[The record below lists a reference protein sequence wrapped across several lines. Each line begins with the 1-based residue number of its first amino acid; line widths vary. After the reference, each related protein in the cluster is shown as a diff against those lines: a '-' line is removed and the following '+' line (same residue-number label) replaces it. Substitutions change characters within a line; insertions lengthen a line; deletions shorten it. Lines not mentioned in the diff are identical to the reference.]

1 MAGVPLIIVGQ
12 SGENVGMTQLQVWA
26 KVTTS
31 VKNGARRRGLWDEGR
46 WLICVILSALF
57 ILENILV
64 SSLLVRA
71 GISK

>member
-12 SGENVGMTQLQVWA
+12 SGENVGMNQLQVWA
-26 KVTTS
+26 KATTP

-46 WLICVILSALF
+46 WLICVMLSALF

-64 SSLLVRA
+64 SSSLARSE
-71 GISK
+71 ISE